1 MTISEEN
8 LMSEIDTFFED
19 ERELRDEWLNTQLPI
34 LEGERPLDYF
44 STEERRTRL
53 KEIIGEMKF
62 GETA

>member
-19 ERELRDEWLNTQLPI
+19 ERELREEWLNTPLPI
-34 LEGERPLDYF
+34 LAGERPIDYF
-44 STEERRTRL
+44 SSEERRARL
-53 KEIIGEMKF
+53 KEVIGEMKF